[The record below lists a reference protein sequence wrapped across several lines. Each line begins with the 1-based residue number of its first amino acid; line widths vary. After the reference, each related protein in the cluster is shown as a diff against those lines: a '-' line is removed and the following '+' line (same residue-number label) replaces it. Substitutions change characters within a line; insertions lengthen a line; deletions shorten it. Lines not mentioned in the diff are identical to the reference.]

1 MYEELV
7 EEAYYIL
14 EKVLLTDER
23 RQFTQTISIGIGVSV
38 LAICISVTYGL
49 RPIKKLKEIKNA

>member
-1 MYEELV
+1 MYEDIV

-23 RQFTQTISIGIGVSV
+23 RQFTQTISIGIGISV
-38 LAICISVTYGL
+38 LAVCISITYGL
-49 RPIKKLKEIKNA
+49 RPIRKVKGEKK